1 MQSGLKLID
10 GRGGRS
16 GGGRGGHSGG
26 GCGGGRGGFNS
37 DNKVSKRPMKRRLYI
52 SKKLIELIIE
62 WQGRGGGKKTAAVNK

>member
-26 GCGGGRGGFNS
+26 GRGGGRGGFNS
-37 DNKVSKRPMKRRLYI
+37 ASKMSKRPMKQRLYI
-52 SKKLIELIIE
+52 SKKNMIELIIE
-62 WQGRGGGKKTAAVNK
+62 WQGRGGGKKTAAVN